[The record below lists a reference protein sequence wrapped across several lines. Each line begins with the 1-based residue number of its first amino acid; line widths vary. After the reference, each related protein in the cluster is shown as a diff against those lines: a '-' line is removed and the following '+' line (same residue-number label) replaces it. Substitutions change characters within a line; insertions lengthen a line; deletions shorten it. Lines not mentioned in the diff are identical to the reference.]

1 MPNLLSNCITTQDFI
16 IAYEEQEAIEIT
28 NLTNEFSNAIDLIKL
43 QHAIDRAHE
52 FVNARYLMASDCGR
66 AYIKISCRQ
75 ILLWLTR
82 AFLDTTKSR
91 PFVVEDEQRAID
103 LLNYA
108 CNECT
113 TKCPLNDLEII
124 EILGPDYITTKPR
137 IMCSSGHTERNR
149 FNNRIKNRKVLFN
162 SSHY

>member
-1 MPNLLSNCITTQDFI
+1 MPSLLSNCITIQDFI

-28 NLTNEFSNAIDLIKL
+28 NLCNELSNTIDEVKL

-91 PFVVEDEQRAID
+91 PFVIEDEQRAID

-108 CNECT
+108 CNECS
-113 TKCPLNDLEII
+113 TKCPLTDLEIK
-124 EILGPDYITTKPR
+124 EILGSDYRLTKSR
-137 IMCSSGHTERNR
+137 LMCSSGRTDRNR
-149 FNNRIKNRKVLFN
+149 FNYAVKNQKVSLN
-162 SSHY
+162 WD